1 MSKTTSDSQSSSSFK
16 NDSLSSDSANQCVP
30 IFNWMSHLFI
40 DEDVGIEDEENCCII
55 KCNNTATINIGS
67 DENEMRLRILSE
79 HFAERFI

>member
-40 DEDVGIEDEENCCII
+40 DEDVGIEDEENRCI
-55 KCNNTATINIGS
+55 
-67 DENEMRLRILSE
+67 
-79 HFAERFI
+79 